1 MEVKGEFKNIRF
13 GVDSSDTIESVK
25 LKIEKETGIHVQ
37 FQTLK
42 PQSSDEEFE
51 DDKTLEDYNIYKD
64 ATIRLEINRSR
75 EKEIGLA
82 VGGKMKQKIY
92 EDDKDNIDFYN
103 IKRVTR
109 LFVNICNG
117 TMWQAITGK
126 KLPPSPLTPQT
137 NRLFITTH
145 SFDSVYFGIIFD
157 IDVYKRKQSK
167 TATTSI
173 NK

>member
-1 MEVKGEFKNIRF
+1 M
-13 GVDSSDTIESVK
+13 
-25 LKIEKETGIHVQ
+25 
-37 FQTLK
+37 
-42 PQSSDEEFE
+42 PQNTDEEFE
-51 DDKTLEDYNIYKD
+51 DDKTLKDYNIYKD
-64 ATIRLEINRSR
+64 TTIRLEINRSR
-75 EKEIGLA
+75 EKEIWLA

-92 EDDKDNIDFYN
+92 EDDKDNIDFYH

-173 NK
+173 NKWDSEAFTVIGTLVVDIYQQTQTEKTLLDNFFQWLFDCGI